1 MNTCVRWIH
10 LLFFFFFH
18 NMMIALST
26 SSKFIIEGNV
36 LTQSTMFIFSWKQ
49 RISVIISH
57 CTIFHDLVLCR
68 FSREISC
75 LVFITRVKLEWLFI
89 CIALTLQSCILVL
102 IHHINISTVFQ
113 LSWHISG
120 LSLMLL
126 LEVRTICRKLCLCI
140 GSFVWPWHY
149 TDEWYLLYAKWN
161 LLQLLLLLLHWF
173 IFSIII

>member
-10 LLFFFFFH
+10 LLFFFFH
-18 NMMIALST
+18 DMIIAIST

-75 LVFITRVKLEWLFI
+75 LVFITRVKHFSLAFWCLFI
-89 CIALTLQSCILVL
+89 IIPSYQHIYSFSIVL
-102 IHHINISTVFQ
+102 AHQ
-113 LSWHISG
+113 
-120 LSLMLL
+120 
-126 LEVRTICRKLCLCI
+126 
-140 GSFVWPWHY
+140 
-149 TDEWYLLYAKWN
+149 
-161 LLQLLLLLLHWF
+161 WF
-173 IFSIII
+173 ILNAFTRGAHYM

>member
-10 LLFFFFFH
+10 LLFFFFFFH
-18 NMMIALST
+18 DMIIALST

-75 LVFITRVKLEWLFI
+75 LVFITRVKLERLFI

-102 IHHINISTVFQ
+102 IHHNSIISTYLQFFN
-113 LSWHISG
+113 
-120 LSLMLL
+120 
-126 LEVRTICRKLCLCI
+126 CL
-140 GSFVWPWHY
+140 GTSVVYP
-149 TDEWYLLYAKWN
+149 
-161 LLQLLLLLLHWF
+161 
-173 IFSIII
+173 

>member
-1 MNTCVRWIH
+1 MCRWIH

-18 NMMIALST
+18 DMMIALST

-75 LVFITRVKLEWLFI
+75 LVSITRIKLEWLFI

-102 IHHINISTVFQ
+102 IHHNSIISTDLQFFN
-113 LSWHISG
+113 
-120 LSLMLL
+120 
-126 LEVRTICRKLCLCI
+126 CL
-140 GSFVWPWHY
+140 GTSVVYP
-149 TDEWYLLYAKWN
+149 
-161 LLQLLLLLLHWF
+161 
-173 IFSIII
+173 